1 MSVMSPKLPRNG
13 FTLIELL
20 VVLVLLGLI
29 SSVVSPA
36 IFKWMNSREAN
47 AKRTELQNVF
57 NALPLQAIFTSTE
70 IVIANASDIEAISGS
85 SIVIEEPIV
94 VTKNGFCLGGKFSA
108 RINNVVYEYAVEK
121 PFCRITRI

>member
-1 MSVMSPKLPRNG
+1 MSVMSPKPPRNG

-36 IFKWMNSREAN
+36 VFKWMNSREAD

-70 IVIANASDIEAISGS
+70 IVIANKSDIESVSDI
-85 SIVIEEPIV
+85 IIEEPIV
-94 VTKNGFCLGGKFSA
+94 VTKNGFCLGGKFSVQ
-108 RINNVVYEYAVEK
+108 INSVEYEYSVEK